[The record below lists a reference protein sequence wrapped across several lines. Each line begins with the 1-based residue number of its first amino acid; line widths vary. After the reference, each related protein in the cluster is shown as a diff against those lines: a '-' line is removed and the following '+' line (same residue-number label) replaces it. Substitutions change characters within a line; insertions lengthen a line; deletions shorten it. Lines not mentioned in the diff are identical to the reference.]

1 MPKKNNIIFICEN
14 CGETTIN
21 WMGKCPSCNSWNTLK
36 PFTEPEE
43 NKINV
48 KNINKSS
55 NSSGDKA
62 LLTSIKKIKTFDNVR
77 ISTEIDELNGVLGGG
92 IVSGS
97 VILIGGEP
105 GIGKS
110 TLLLQVASNIAKKER
125 VFYFTGEESLEQI
138 KLRADRLNISDSDFL
153 ISSESNADN
162 IVNTLLEEKP
172 KLAIIDSIQTI
183 YSPSTNSIAGSPA
196 QIKNCAWALMQT
208 AKLKNITIFLVGH
221 ITKEGTIAGPK
232 ILEHIVDCVLYF
244 EGDDKGI
251 YRILRAVKNRYGA
264 VDEVGI
270 FEMTEKGLM
279 EVRDASRV
287 FTKGI
292 NESIFAGNV
301 ISPVIEGSRVFCVE
315 QEALVGS
322 SAFGYPRRLTIGY
335 DQYRL
340 LIIIAILEKRA
351 HLNLSNQDVYLN
363 IANGLNVKETAS
375 DLSVAMAI
383 ASSMSGIAI
392 QRTTAYIGE
401 LGLSGE
407 VRPVRFLERRIKEMK
422 KFSLKEVY
430 ISKRALKEIQA
441 SKIAEG
447 IKVIGIEH
455 ISEAIKRLG
464 IN

>member
-1 MPKKNNIIFICEN
+1 MPKKNNTIFICDN

-36 PFTEPEE
+36 PFTEPQE
-43 NKINV
+43 NNNI
-48 KNINKSS
+48 KNIRER
-55 NSSGDKA
+55 NSEGKA
-62 LLTSIKKIKTFDNVR
+62 LLTSIKKIKTGDNVR
-77 ISTEIDELNGVLGGG
+77 ISTEIEELNGVLGGG
-92 IVSGS
+92 LVQGS

-110 TLLLQVASNIAKKER
+110 TLLLQVASNISKKEK

-138 KLRADRLNISDSDFL
+138 KLRADRLNITNINDSDFL
-153 ISSESNADN
+153 ISSESNCDN
-162 IVNTLLEEKP
+162 IVNTLIEEKP
-172 KLAIIDSIQTI
+172 NLAIIDSVQTI
-183 YSPSTNSIAGSPA
+183 YTSSTNSIAGSPA

-264 VDEVGI
+264 VDEVGNDKGIYRILRAVKNRYGAVDEVGI

-279 EVRDASRV
+279 EVSDASRV

-301 ISPVIEGSRVFCVE
+301 ITPVIEGSRVFCVE

-322 SAFGYPRRLTIGY
+322 SSFGYPRRLTMGY

-375 DLSVAMAI
+375 DISVAMAI

-407 VRPVRFLERRIKEMK
+407 VRPVRF
-422 KFSLKEVY
+422 
-430 ISKRALKEIQA
+430 
-441 SKIAEG
+441 
-447 IKVIGIEH
+447 
-455 ISEAIKRLG
+455 
-464 IN
+464 

>member
-14 CGETTIN
+14 CGETAIN

-36 PFTEPEE
+36 PFSEPEE

-48 KNINKSS
+48 KNINK
-55 NSSGDKA
+55 NNSGDKA
-62 LLTSIKKIKTFDNVR
+62 LLTSIKKIKTFDNIR

-110 TLLLQVASNIAKKER
+110 TLLLQVASNIAKKEK

-138 KLRADRLNISDSDFL
+138 KLRADRLNINDCDFL

-279 EVRDASRV
+279 EVSDASRV

-301 ISPVIEGSRVFCVE
+301 ITPVIEGSRVFCVE

-407 VRPVRFLERRIKEMK
+407 VRPIRFLERRIKEMK

-430 ISKRALKEIQA
+430 ISKRALKEIES
-441 SKIAEG
+441 SKVAEG
-447 IKVIGIEH
+447 IKIIGIEH
-455 ISEAIKRLG
+455 ISEAVKRLG

>member
-48 KNINKSS
+48 KNINK
-55 NSSGDKA
+55 NNSGDKA
-62 LLTSIKKIKTFDNVR
+62 LLTSIKKIKTFDNIR

-110 TLLLQVASNIAKKER
+110 TLLLQVASNIAKKEK

-138 KLRADRLNISDSDFL
+138 KLRADRLNINDCDFL

-162 IVNTLLEEKP
+162 IVNALLEEKP

-279 EVRDASRV
+279 EVGDASRV

-301 ISPVIEGSRVFCVE
+301 ITPVIEGSRVFCVE

-447 IKVIGIEH
+447 IKIIGIEH
-455 ISEAIKRLG
+455 ISEAVKRLG

>member
-1 MPKKNNIIFICEN
+1 MAKKTNTVFVCEN
-14 CGETTIN
+14 CGESTIN
-21 WMGKCPSCNSWNTLK
+21 WMGKCPSCGSWNSLK

-43 NKINV
+43 SKIKTV
-48 KNINKSS
+48 KNALST
-55 NSSGDKA
+55 DKA
-62 LLTSIKKIKTFDNVR
+62 QLTSIKKIKTSDSIR
-77 ISTEIDELNGVLGGG
+77 TSTNIDELNRVLGGG

-110 TLLLQVASNIAKKER
+110 TLLLQVASNIAKKEK
-125 VFYFTGEESLEQI
+125 VYYFTGEESLEQI
-138 KLRADRLNISDSDFL
+138 KLRADRLSLEDSDFL
-153 ISSESNADN
+153 ISSESNCDN
-162 IVNTLLEEKP
+162 IINTLLDEP
-172 KLAIIDSIQTI
+172 PALAIIDSIQTI

-251 YRILRAVKNRYGA
+251 YRILRSVKNRYGA

-270 FEMTEKGLM
+270 FEMVENGLM
-279 EVRDASRV
+279 EVKDPSRV
-287 FTKGI
+287 FTRSL
-292 NESIFAGNV
+292 NEAVFAGSV
-301 ISPVIEGSRVFCVE
+301 ITPVIEGSRVFCVE

-340 LIIIAILEKRA
+340 LIIIAILEKRC
-351 HLNLSNQDVYLN
+351 HINLSNQDVYIN

-375 DLSVAMAI
+375 DISIAMAI
-383 ASSMSGIAI
+383 VSSMYGISI

-407 VRPVRFLERRIKEMK
+407 VRPVRFIERRIKEMK

-430 ISKRALKEIQA
+430 ISKRAVKEL
-441 SKIAEG
+441 SKSIEG
-447 IKVIGIEH
+447 VKIIGIDH
-455 ISEAIKRLG
+455 ISEAIKMLG
-464 IN
+464 VS

>member
-14 CGETTIN
+14 CGETAIN

-43 NKINV
+43 NKINI
-48 KNINKSS
+48 KNINK
-55 NSSGDKA
+55 NNSGDKA
-62 LLTSIKKIKTFDNVR
+62 LLTSIKKIKTFDNIR

-110 TLLLQVASNIAKKER
+110 TLLLQVASNIAKKEK

-138 KLRADRLNISDSDFL
+138 KLRADRLNINDCDFL

-279 EVRDASRV
+279 EVSDASRV

-301 ISPVIEGSRVFCVE
+301 ITPVIEGSRVFCVE

-447 IKVIGIEH
+447 IKIIGIEH
-455 ISEAIKRLG
+455 ISEAVKRLG

>member
-1 MPKKNNIIFICEN
+1 MPKKNNTIFICEN
-14 CGETTIN
+14 CGETAIN

-48 KNINKSS
+48 KNINK
-55 NSSGDKA
+55 NNSGDKA
-62 LLTSIKKIKTFDNVR
+62 LLTSIKKIKTFDNIR
-77 ISTEIDELNGVLGGG
+77 ISTEINELNGVLGGG

-110 TLLLQVASNIAKKER
+110 TLLLQVASNIAKKEK

-138 KLRADRLNISDSDFL
+138 KLRADRLNINDCDFL

-162 IVNTLLEEKP
+162 IVNALLEEKP

-279 EVRDASRV
+279 EVSDASRV

-301 ISPVIEGSRVFCVE
+301 ITPVIEGSRVFCVE

-430 ISKRALKEIQA
+430 ISKRALKEIES
-441 SKIAEG
+441 SKVAEG
-447 IKVIGIEH
+447 IKIIGIEH
-455 ISEAIKRLG
+455 ISEAVKRLG

>member
-14 CGETTIN
+14 CGETAIN

-43 NKINV
+43 NKVNV
-48 KNINKSS
+48 KNINK
-55 NSSGDKA
+55 NNSGDKA
-62 LLTSIKKIKTFDNVR
+62 LLTSIKKIKTFDNIR

-110 TLLLQVASNIAKKER
+110 TLLLQVASNIAKKEK

-138 KLRADRLNISDSDFL
+138 KLRADRLNINDCDFL

-162 IVNTLLEEKP
+162 IVNTLLEKKP

-279 EVRDASRV
+279 EVSDASRV

-301 ISPVIEGSRVFCVE
+301 ITPVIEGSRVFCVE

-407 VRPVRFLERRIKEMK
+407 VRPVRFMERRIKEMK

-430 ISKRALKEIQA
+430 ISKRALKEIES
-441 SKIAEG
+441 SKVAEG
-447 IKVIGIEH
+447 IKIIGIEH
-455 ISEAIKRLG
+455 ISEAVKRLG

>member
-14 CGETTIN
+14 CGETAIN

-48 KNINKSS
+48 KNINKNS
-55 NSSGDKA
+55 NSIGDKA

-110 TLLLQVASNIAKKER
+110 TLLLQVASNIAKKEK

-430 ISKRALKEIQA
+430 ISKRALKEIQS

-455 ISEAIKRLG
+455 ISEAVKRLG

>member
-1 MPKKNNIIFICEN
+1 MAKKNNTIFVCDN
-14 CGETTIN
+14 CGESTIN
-21 WMGKCPSCNSWNTLK
+21 WMGKCPSCGSWNSLK
-36 PFTEPEE
+36 PVTEPSQD
-43 NKINV
+43 N
-48 KNINKSS
+48 NKSIRERTS
-55 NSSGDKA
+55 ASANTDKA
-62 LLTSIKKIKTFDNVR
+62 SLTPLKKIKTNDRTR
-77 ISTEIDELNGVLGGG
+77 ISTNIDELNRVLGGG
-92 IVSGS
+92 IVQGS

-110 TLLLQVASNIAKKER
+110 TLLLQTASNIAKNEK
-125 VFYFTGEESLEQI
+125 VYYFTGEESLEQI
-138 KLRADRLNISDSDFL
+138 KLRADRLTLEDSDFL
-153 ISSESNADN
+153 ISSESNCDN
-162 IVNTLLEEKP
+162 IINTLLDDTP
-172 KLAIIDSIQTI
+172 SLAIIDSIQTI

-270 FEMTEKGLM
+270 FEMAEKGLM
-279 EVRDASRV
+279 EVKDPSRV
-287 FTKGI
+287 FTRGI
-292 NESIFAGNV
+292 NESVFAGNV
-301 ISPVIEGSRVFCVE
+301 ITPVIEGSRVFCVE

-351 HLNLSNQDVYLN
+351 HLNLSNQDVYIN

-375 DLSVAMAI
+375 DLAIAMAI
-383 ASSMSGIAI
+383 ASSMSGISI

-407 VRPVRFLERRIKEMK
+407 VRPVRFIERRIKEMQ

-430 ISKRALKEIQA
+430 ISKRAVKEIKNPGNI
-441 SKIAEG
+441 KI
-447 IKVIGIEH
+447 IGIDH
-455 ISEAIKRLG
+455 ISEAVKRLG
-464 IN
+464 IGN

>member
-1 MPKKNNIIFICEN
+1 MAKKNNTVFVCDN
-14 CGETTIN
+14 CGESTIN
-21 WMGKCPSCNSWNTLK
+21 WMGKCPSCGSWNTLK
-36 PFTEPEE
+36 PFTESSE
-43 NKINV
+43 NIKEKV
-48 KNINKSS
+48 SSSSDKS
-55 NSSGDKA
+55 K
-62 LLTSIKKIKTFDNVR
+62 LTSIKKIKTNENIR
-77 ISTEIDELNGVLGGG
+77 ISADIDELNRVLGGG
-92 IVSGS
+92 IVPGS

-110 TLLLQVASNIAKKER
+110 TILLQVASNISKSEK
-125 VFYFTGEESLEQI
+125 VYYFTGEESLEQI
-138 KLRADRLNISDSDFL
+138 KLRAERLALEDSDFL
-153 ISSESNADN
+153 ISSESNCDN
-162 IVNTLLEEKP
+162 IINTLLDNP
-172 KLAIIDSIQTI
+172 PSLAVIDSIQTI
-183 YSPSTNSIAGSPA
+183 YTSSANSIAGSPA

-251 YRILRAVKNRYGA
+251 YRILRAVKNRFGA

-270 FEMTEKGLM
+270 FEMNERGLTEVKDPSKVFARGLNDS
-279 EVRDASRV
+279 V
-287 FTKGI
+287 
-292 NESIFAGNV
+292 FAGS
-301 ISPVIEGSRVFCVE
+301 IIAPVIEGSRVFCVE

-351 HLNLSNQDVYLN
+351 HINLSNQDVYIN

-375 DLSVAMAI
+375 DLSIAMAI
-383 ASSMSGIAI
+383 ASSMSGISI

-407 VRPVRFLERRIKEMK
+407 VRPVRFIERRIKEMK

-430 ISKRALKEIQA
+430 ISKRALKEVKNTDNI
-441 SKIAEG
+441 KI
-447 IKVIGIEH
+447 IGIDH
-455 ISEAIKRLG
+455 ISEAVKKLG
-464 IN
+464 I

>member
-48 KNINKSS
+48 KNINK
-55 NSSGDKA
+55 NNSGDKA
-62 LLTSIKKIKTFDNVR
+62 LLTSIKKIKTFDNIR

-110 TLLLQVASNIAKKER
+110 TLLLQVASNIAKKEK

-138 KLRADRLNISDSDFL
+138 KLRADRLNINDCDFL

-279 EVRDASRV
+279 EVSDASRV

-301 ISPVIEGSRVFCVE
+301 ITPVIEGSRVFCVE

-407 VRPVRFLERRIKEMK
+407 VRPVRFMERRIKEMK

-430 ISKRALKEIQA
+430 ISKRALKEIES
-441 SKIAEG
+441 SKVAEG
-447 IKVIGIEH
+447 IKIIGIEH
-455 ISEAIKRLG
+455 ISEAVKRLG

>member
-1 MPKKNNIIFICEN
+1 MPKKSNIIFVCEN
-14 CGETTIN
+14 CGENTIN

-36 PFTEPEE
+36 PFSEPEE
-43 NKINV
+43 NKIKNIKN
-48 KNINKSS
+48 KNINSNDKS
-55 NSSGDKA
+55 
-62 LLTSIKKIKTFDNVR
+62 LLTSIKKIKTLDNVR
-77 ISTEIDELNGVLGGG
+77 ISTEIEELNGVLGGG

-110 TLLLQVASNIAKKER
+110 TLLLQVAANIAKKEK

-138 KLRADRLNISDSDFL
+138 KLRADRLNIIDSDFL

-208 AKLKNITIFLVGH
+208 AKLENITIFLVGH

-279 EVRDASRV
+279 EVKDASRI

-383 ASSMSGIAI
+383 ASSMSGIVI
-392 QRTTAYIGE
+392 HRTTAYIGE

-407 VRPVRFLERRIKEMK
+407 VRPVRFIERRIKEMK

-430 ISKRALKEIQA
+430 ISKRALKEIQS
-441 SKIAEG
+441 SKIVEG

-455 ISEAIKRLG
+455 ISEAVKRLG
-464 IN
+464 IS

>member
-14 CGETTIN
+14 CGETAIN

-48 KNINKSS
+48 KNINK
-55 NSSGDKA
+55 NNSGDKA
-62 LLTSIKKIKTFDNVR
+62 LLTSIKKIKTFDNIR

-110 TLLLQVASNIAKKER
+110 TLLLQVASNIAKKEK

-138 KLRADRLNISDSDFL
+138 KLRADRLNINDCDFL

-162 IVNTLLEEKP
+162 IVNALLEEKP

-279 EVRDASRV
+279 EVSDASRV

-301 ISPVIEGSRVFCVE
+301 ITPVIEGSRVFCVE

-407 VRPVRFLERRIKEMK
+407 VRPVRFMERRIKEMK

-430 ISKRALKEIQA
+430 ISKRALKEIES
-441 SKIAEG
+441 SKVAEG
-447 IKVIGIEH
+447 IKIIGIEH
-455 ISEAIKRLG
+455 ISEAVKRLG

>member
-1 MPKKNNIIFICEN
+1 MPKKNNTIFICEN
-14 CGETTIN
+14 CGETAIN

-43 NKINV
+43 NKVNV
-48 KNINKSS
+48 KNINK
-55 NSSGDKA
+55 NNSGDKA
-62 LLTSIKKIKTFDNVR
+62 LLTSIKKIKTFDNIR

-110 TLLLQVASNIAKKER
+110 TLLLQVASNIAKKEK

-138 KLRADRLNISDSDFL
+138 KLRADRLNINDCDFL

-279 EVRDASRV
+279 EVGDASRV

-301 ISPVIEGSRVFCVE
+301 ITPVIEGSRVFCVE

-407 VRPVRFLERRIKEMK
+407 VRPVRFMERRIKEMK

-430 ISKRALKEIQA
+430 ISKRALKEIES
-441 SKIAEG
+441 SKVAEG
-447 IKVIGIEH
+447 IKIIGIEH
-455 ISEAIKRLG
+455 ISEAVKRLG

>member
-36 PFTEPEE
+36 PFSEPEE

-48 KNINKSS
+48 KNINK
-55 NSSGDKA
+55 NNSGDKA
-62 LLTSIKKIKTFDNVR
+62 LLTSIKKIKTFDNIR

-110 TLLLQVASNIAKKER
+110 TLLLQVASNIAKKEK

-138 KLRADRLNISDSDFL
+138 KLRADRLNINDCDFL

-279 EVRDASRV
+279 EVSDASRV

-301 ISPVIEGSRVFCVE
+301 ITPVIEGSRVFCVE

-430 ISKRALKEIQA
+430 ISKRALKEIES
-441 SKIAEG
+441 SKVAEG
-447 IKVIGIEH
+447 IKIIGIEH
-455 ISEAIKRLG
+455 ISEAVKRLG

>member
-14 CGETTIN
+14 CGETAIN

-48 KNINKSS
+48 KNINK
-55 NSSGDKA
+55 NNSGDKA
-62 LLTSIKKIKTFDNVR
+62 LLTSIKKIKTFDNIR

-110 TLLLQVASNIAKKER
+110 TLLLQVASNIAKKEK

-138 KLRADRLNISDSDFL
+138 KLRADRLNINDCDFL

-279 EVRDASRV
+279 EVSDASRV

-301 ISPVIEGSRVFCVE
+301 ITPVIEGSRVFCVE

-392 QRTTAYIGE
+392 QRTSAYIGE

-447 IKVIGIEH
+447 IKIIGIEH
-455 ISEAIKRLG
+455 ISEAVKRLG

>member
-14 CGETTIN
+14 CGETAIN

-43 NKINV
+43 NKVNV
-48 KNINKSS
+48 KNINK
-55 NSSGDKA
+55 NNSGDKA
-62 LLTSIKKIKTFDNVR
+62 LLTSIKKIKTFDNIR

-110 TLLLQVASNIAKKER
+110 TLLLQVASNIAKKEK

-138 KLRADRLNISDSDFL
+138 KLRADRLNISDCDFL

-279 EVRDASRV
+279 EVSDASRV

-301 ISPVIEGSRVFCVE
+301 ITPVIEGSRVFCVE

-407 VRPVRFLERRIKEMK
+407 VRPVRFMERRIKEMK

-430 ISKRALKEIQA
+430 ISKRALKEIES
-441 SKIAEG
+441 SKVAEG
-447 IKVIGIEH
+447 IKIIGREH
-455 ISEAIKRLG
+455 ISEAVKRLG

>member
-43 NKINV
+43 NKVNV
-48 KNINKSS
+48 KNINK
-55 NSSGDKA
+55 NNSGDKA
-62 LLTSIKKIKTFDNVR
+62 LLTSIKKIKTFDNIR

-110 TLLLQVASNIAKKER
+110 TLLLQVASNIAKKEK

-138 KLRADRLNISDSDFL
+138 KLRADRLNINDCDFL

-279 EVRDASRV
+279 EVGDASRV

-301 ISPVIEGSRVFCVE
+301 ITPVIEGSRVFCVE

-351 HLNLSNQDVYLN
+351 HINLSNQDVYLN

-407 VRPVRFLERRIKEMK
+407 VRPVRFMERRIKEMK

-430 ISKRALKEIQA
+430 ISKRALKEIES
-441 SKIAEG
+441 SKVAEG
-447 IKVIGIEH
+447 IKIIGIEH
-455 ISEAIKRLG
+455 ISEAVKRLG

>member
-48 KNINKSS
+48 KNINK
-55 NSSGDKA
+55 NNSGDKA
-62 LLTSIKKIKTFDNVR
+62 LLTSIKKIKTFDNIR

-110 TLLLQVASNIAKKER
+110 TLLLQVASNIAKKEK

-138 KLRADRLNISDSDFL
+138 KLRADRLNINDCDFL

-162 IVNTLLEEKP
+162 IVNTLLEKKP

-279 EVRDASRV
+279 EVGDASRV

-301 ISPVIEGSRVFCVE
+301 ITPVIEGSRVFCVE

-447 IKVIGIEH
+447 IKIIGIEH
-455 ISEAIKRLG
+455 ISEAVKRLG

>member
-1 MPKKNNIIFICEN
+1 MPKKNNTIFICEN
-14 CGETTIN
+14 RGETAIN

-36 PFTEPEE
+36 PFSEPEE

-48 KNINKSS
+48 KNINK
-55 NSSGDKA
+55 NNSGDKA
-62 LLTSIKKIKTFDNVR
+62 LLTSIKKIKTFDNIR

-110 TLLLQVASNIAKKER
+110 TLLLQVASNIAKKEK

-138 KLRADRLNISDSDFL
+138 KLRADRLNINDCDFL
-153 ISSESNADN
+153 ISSEANADN
-162 IVNTLLEEKP
+162 IVNALLEEKP

-279 EVRDASRV
+279 EVSDASRV

-301 ISPVIEGSRVFCVE
+301 ITPVIEGSRVFCVE

-383 ASSMSGIAI
+383 ASSMSGITI

-430 ISKRALKEIQA
+430 ISKRALKEIES
-441 SKIAEG
+441 SKVAEG
-447 IKVIGIEH
+447 IKIIGIEH
-455 ISEAIKRLG
+455 ISEAVKRLG

>member
-48 KNINKSS
+48 KNINK
-55 NSSGDKA
+55 NNSGDKA
-62 LLTSIKKIKTFDNVR
+62 LLTSIKKIKTFDNIR

-110 TLLLQVASNIAKKER
+110 TLLLQVASNIAKKEK

-138 KLRADRLNISDSDFL
+138 KLRADRLNINDCDFL

-279 EVRDASRV
+279 EVGDASRV

-301 ISPVIEGSRVFCVE
+301 ITPVIEGSRVFCVE

-430 ISKRALKEIQA
+430 ISKRALKEIES
-441 SKIAEG
+441 SKVAEG
-447 IKVIGIEH
+447 IKIIGIEH
-455 ISEAIKRLG
+455 ISEAVKRLG

>member
-36 PFTEPEE
+36 PFSEPEE

-48 KNINKSS
+48 KNINK
-55 NSSGDKA
+55 NNSGDKA
-62 LLTSIKKIKTFDNVR
+62 LLTSIKKIKTFDNIR

-110 TLLLQVASNIAKKER
+110 TLLLQVASNIAKKEK

-138 KLRADRLNISDSDFL
+138 KLRADRLNINDCDFL

-279 EVRDASRV
+279 EVGDASRV

-301 ISPVIEGSRVFCVE
+301 ITPVIEGSRVFCVE

-351 HLNLSNQDVYLN
+351 HINLSNQDVYLN

-407 VRPVRFLERRIKEMK
+407 VRPVRFMERRIKEMK

-430 ISKRALKEIQA
+430 ISKRALKEIES
-441 SKIAEG
+441 SKVAEG
-447 IKVIGIEH
+447 IKIIGIEH
-455 ISEAIKRLG
+455 ISEAVKRLG

>member
-1 MPKKNNIIFICEN
+1 MPKKNNTIFICDN
-14 CGETTIN
+14 CGETAIN

-36 PFTEPEE
+36 PFNEPEE

-48 KNINKSS
+48 KNINKNL
-55 NSSGDKA
+55 NSSVDKA
-62 LLTSIKKIKTFDNVR
+62 PLTSIKKIKTFDNVR

-110 TLLLQVASNIAKKER
+110 TLLLQVASNIAKKEK

-138 KLRADRLNISDSDFL
+138 KLRANRLNIVDCDFL
-153 ISSESNADN
+153 ISSESNCDN
-162 IVNTLLEEKP
+162 IINTLIEEKP
-172 KLAIIDSIQTI
+172 NLAIIDSVQTI
-183 YSPSTNSIAGSPA
+183 YTSSTNSIAGSPA
-196 QIKNCAWALMQT
+196 QIKNCAWALMQI

-279 EVRDASRV
+279 EVKDASRV

-301 ISPVIEGSRVFCVE
+301 ITPVIEGSRVFCVE

-322 SAFGYPRRLTIGY
+322 SSFGYPRRLTMGY

-375 DLSVAMAI
+375 DMSVAMAI

-430 ISKRALKEIQA
+430 ISKRALKEIQN
-441 SKIAEG
+441 SKTIEG

>member
-14 CGETTIN
+14 CGETAIN

-36 PFTEPEE
+36 PFSEPEE

-48 KNINKSS
+48 KNINK
-55 NSSGDKA
+55 NNSGDKA
-62 LLTSIKKIKTFDNVR
+62 LLTSIKKIKTFDNIR

-110 TLLLQVASNIAKKER
+110 TLLLQVASNIAKKEK

-138 KLRADRLNISDSDFL
+138 KLRADRLNINDCDFL

-279 EVRDASRV
+279 EVSDASRV

-301 ISPVIEGSRVFCVE
+301 ITPVIEGSRVFCVE

-383 ASSMSGIAI
+383 ASSMSGITI

-430 ISKRALKEIQA
+430 ISKRALKEIES
-441 SKIAEG
+441 SKVAEG
-447 IKVIGIEH
+447 IKIIGIEH
-455 ISEAIKRLG
+455 ISEAVKRLG

>member
-441 SKIAEG
+441 SKITEG